1 MKLEVRRANV
11 RLNPDVRKVIPRFF
25 NTGEERGRAL
35 INRVLLL
42 PADEVNEVL
51 LHVQDEFSKRY
62 SNIKVIFEKHFDLIK
77 HLLPEKELLELS
89 IEKKLL
95 IGSYF
100 TMEYSLEHA
109 ALFNPSIVEDPD
121 QSGAGEGEKNVIIS
135 FRATGEGHISSLI
148 FKRAK
153 LSKNADIQFEP
164 AGKYMNEGR
173 VSQKKRNDKEAFRE
187 LLSQTILP
195 KDVRADI
202 LNRLGD
208 TFSYKQIE
216 TVLKTSLHALP
227 AGMARNKL
235 RYDILSMVNTTYE
248 LHFQSDSLLSERVIF
263 PVTFTEKNG
272 IEDARFIKFT
282 REDGSSTYMA
292 TYTAYDGSFIL
303 PHLIETKD
311 FLHFKMSALH
321 GRAAI
326 NKNFALFPR
335 KINGQYAM
343 ISRIDGVN
351 NYIMFSDDL
360 YLWETA
366 ILLQQ
371 PMYPWEFVQIGN
383 AGSPIET
390 EKGWLII
397 THGVGPMRKYCLG
410 ASLFDLN
417 DPSKELGRLKYPL
430 LMPEEEERH
439 GYVPNVV
446 YSCGT
451 IIHND
456 KLFIPYAV
464 SDYATSF
471 ATVSLKALLDEI
483 VNAG

>member
-1 MKLEVRRANV
+1 MRLQVSRTNV
-11 RLNPDVRKVIPRFF
+11 RLSPDVRKVIPRFF
-25 NTGEERGRAL
+25 NTGDERSRTL
-35 INRVLLL
+35 ISRVLSL
-42 PADEVNEVL
+42 PEEEAKAL
-51 LHVQDEFSKRY
+51 LHQVQHEFSNRY
-62 SNIKVIFEKHFDLIK
+62 SNIGLVFEKHFDLVK
-77 HLLPEKELLELS
+77 HYVPEKIMPVLS

-109 ALFNPSIVEDPD
+109 ALFNPSIVEAPD
-121 QSGAGEGEKNVIIS
+121 QSDAGEGERNVIIS
-135 FRATGEGHISSLI
+135 FRATGEGHVSSLV
-148 FKRAK
+148 FKQAK
-153 LSKNADIQFEP
+153 LNEKDGIQFGP
-164 AGKYMNEGR
+164 SGKYLSEGR
-173 VSQKKRNDKEAFRE
+173 VTQKKRNEKGAFKE
-187 LLSQTILP
+187 LLSQTLLP
-195 KDVRADI
+195 VDIREDI
-202 LNRLGD
+202 LSRLPD
-208 TFSYKQIE
+208 TFSYKEIE
-216 TVLKTSLHALP
+216 ATLKTALHQLES
-227 AGMARNKL
+227 GMAKNKL
-235 RYDILSMVNTTYE
+235 RYDILSLVNTTYE

-282 REDGSSTYMA
+282 AEDGSIKYMA

-303 PHLIETKD
+303 PHLIETRD

-321 GRAAI
+321 GKAAV
-326 NKNFALFPR
+326 NKNLALFPR
-335 KINGQYAM
+335 MINGHYAM
-343 ISRIDGVN
+343 IARIDGVN

-366 ILLQQ
+366 TLLQQ
-371 PMYPWEFVQIGN
+371 PMYPWEFIQIGN

-390 EKGWLII
+390 TRGWLII

-417 DPSKELGRLKYPL
+417 DPAKELGRLKYPL
-430 LMPEEEERH
+430 LMPEEDERH

-446 YSCGT
+446 YSCGS
-451 IIHND
+451 IIHGD

-471 ATVSLKALLDEI
+471 ATVPLEALLDEI
-483 VNAG
+483 MAAG

>member
-1 MKLEVRRANV
+1 M
-11 RLNPDVRKVIPRFF
+11 
-25 NTGEERGRAL
+25 
-35 INRVLLL
+35 

-121 QSGAGEGEKNVIIS
+121 QSGVGEGEKNVIIS

-195 KDVRADI
+195 EGVRADI

-282 REDGSSTYMA
+282 REDGTSTYMA

-321 GRAAI
+321 GKAAI
-326 NKNFALFPR
+326 NKNLALFPR

>member
-1 MKLEVRRANV
+1 MKLEVSRSNV

-42 PADEVNEVL
+42 SADEVNEVL

-62 SNIKVIFEKHFDLIK
+62 SNIKVIFEKHFELIK

-153 LSKNADIQFEP
+153 LSKSADIQFEP
-164 AGKYMNEGR
+164 SGKYINEGR
-173 VSQKKRNDKEAFRE
+173 VTQKKRNDKEAFKE

-195 KDVRADI
+195 EDIRADI

-208 TFSYKQIE
+208 TFSYKEIE
-216 TVLKTSLHALP
+216 TVLKTSLHALV

-282 REDGSSTYMA
+282 NEDGAGTYMA

-321 GRAAI
+321 GKAAI
-326 NKNFALFPR
+326 NKNLALFPR
-335 KINGQYAM
+335 KINGQFAM

-366 ILLQQ
+366 VLLQQ
-371 PMYPWEFVQIGN
+371 PMYPWEFIQIGN

-390 EKGWLII
+390 ERGWLII

-417 DPSKELGRLKYPL
+417 DPTKELGRLKYPL

-464 SDYATSF
+464 SDYASSF